1 MSDNIIFFNL
11 IIYIFLLFEPIK
23 IKDVYFNAEQHLIYS
38 FDYIECLTRGLKV
51 KSSVSSH
58 LTNILSIDSAFIFI
72 GKKAYNFYF
81 KDTVFFFSPVL
92 NTKTFQTIFLDE
104 KRKRTL
110 SQKEETIE
118 KQAKKK
124 WGGTGKGRINKRI
137 ASCKQTRKY
146 AKAKKK
152 RKENKI

>member
-81 KDTVFFFSPVL
+81 KDTVFFFSCTQYENIP
-92 NTKTFQTIFLDE
+92 NNISRWKTE
-104 KRKRTL
+104 ANAKSKGRNNWKA
-110 SQKEETIE
+110 S
-118 KQAKKK
+118 KKK
-124 WGGTGKGRINKRI
+124 VGGDW
-137 ASCKQTRKY
+137 
-146 AKAKKK
+146 
-152 RKENKI
+152 

>member
-1 MSDNIIFFNL
+1 MAKKHIIS
-11 IIYIFLLFEPIK
+11 ISK
-23 IKDVYFNAEQHLIYS
+23 IP
-38 FDYIECLTRGLKV
+38 
-51 KSSVSSH
+51 
-58 LTNILSIDSAFIFI
+58 
-72 GKKAYNFYF
+72 
-81 KDTVFFFSPVL
+81 FFFSPVL

-146 AKAKKK
+146 VKAKKK
-152 RKENKI
+152 ENKTKYRGKKEYKTNRKKTCSEPNSRLLIENLRFLQNSVCANLGKQGKHVNLRQIEF